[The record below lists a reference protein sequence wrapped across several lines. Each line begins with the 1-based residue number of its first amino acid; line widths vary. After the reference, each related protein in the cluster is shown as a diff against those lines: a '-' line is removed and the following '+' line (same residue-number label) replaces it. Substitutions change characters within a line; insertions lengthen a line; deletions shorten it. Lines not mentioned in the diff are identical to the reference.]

1 MYARKEEHCQS
12 TINTKLESAFI
23 IPYIFLFRSFSLS
36 HFLTVFYQK
45 IIKICCHV
53 RYVGASIQ
61 DHNEHSIQV
70 LGKQSPL
77 NMCYSKVQMQSYM
90 TFLMTLKKIQN
101 NFVCIAYSHVWATI
115 ACQVKVPCVVGCSLV
130 FCVCHVSF
138 EINRI
143 SIWHKPKSTKS
154 VRIVQCGCG
163 WALVQLSPPGLS
175 TEIVVVLMLHLI
187 SIGIKSNNSLPSRLL
202 RIVQRQIYVN
212 NDGTG
217 SGHPLFLWFLCFVRY
232 SKQKWSSRNQMLLTC
247 GKYNEQKQFTKL
259 WCHLNNLRLDM
270 WAWKIF
276 SLLSNCSAYMFSH
289 GLSNWKQIW
298 TGFDQ
303 AAK

>member
-1 MYARKEEHCQS
+1 
-12 TINTKLESAFI
+12 
-23 IPYIFLFRSFSLS
+23 
-36 HFLTVFYQK
+36 
-45 IIKICCHV
+45 
-53 RYVGASIQ
+53 
-61 DHNEHSIQV
+61 
-70 LGKQSPL
+70 
-77 NMCYSKVQMQSYM
+77 MQSYM

-187 SIGIKSNNSLPSRLL
+187 SIGIKKKVIILCHHVCCGLFNDKYMSITMEQVLVIHCFCDFCVLLDILSKNGHPAIKCCWHAVNIMNKNNSQSYGVIWITCGWICEHGRYSPVVCSVSCSVRRISMSADLYVFT
-202 RIVQRQIYVN
+202 RIVQLKADLNRI
-212 NDGTG
+212 
-217 SGHPLFLWFLCFVRY
+217 
-232 SKQKWSSRNQMLLTC
+232 WSSR
-247 GKYNEQKQFTKL
+247 KI
-259 WCHLNNLRLDM
+259 DI
-270 WAWKIF
+270 WKEDKWIV
-276 SLLSNCSAYMFSH
+276 
-289 GLSNWKQIW
+289 W
-298 TGFDQ
+298 
-303 AAK
+303 

>member
-1 MYARKEEHCQS
+1 
-12 TINTKLESAFI
+12 
-23 IPYIFLFRSFSLS
+23 
-36 HFLTVFYQK
+36 
-45 IIKICCHV
+45 
-53 RYVGASIQ
+53 
-61 DHNEHSIQV
+61 
-70 LGKQSPL
+70 
-77 NMCYSKVQMQSYM
+77 MQSYM

-276 SLLSNCSAYMFSH
+276 SGCLLSKL
-289 GLSNWKQIW
+289 LSKENIYVGGPICFHTDCPIESRSEPDLIKPQNRHLKRRQMDSLI
-298 TGFDQ
+298 DHRR
-303 AAK
+303 K

>member
-1 MYARKEEHCQS
+1 
-12 TINTKLESAFI
+12 
-23 IPYIFLFRSFSLS
+23 
-36 HFLTVFYQK
+36 
-45 IIKICCHV
+45 
-53 RYVGASIQ
+53 
-61 DHNEHSIQV
+61 
-70 LGKQSPL
+70 
-77 NMCYSKVQMQSYM
+77 MQSYM

-187 SIGIKSNNSLPSRLL
+187 SIGIKKKVIILCHHVCCGLFNDKYMSITMEQVLVIHCFCDFCVLLDILSKNGHPAIKCCWHAVNIMNKNNSQSYGV
-202 RIVQRQIYVN
+202 IWITC
-212 NDGTG
+212 GWICEHG
-217 SGHPLFLWFLCFVRY
+217 RY
-232 SKQKWSSRNQMLLTC
+232 SPYWATAQPICFHTDCPIESRSEPDLIKPQNRHLKRRQM
-247 GKYNEQKQFTKL
+247 
-259 WCHLNNLRLDM
+259 D
-270 WAWKIF
+270 
-276 SLLSNCSAYMFSH
+276 SLIDH
-289 GLSNWKQIW
+289 RRK
-298 TGFDQ
+298 
-303 AAK
+303 